1 MSQYIKNANI
11 QFQWSI
17 KNWKQ
22 RVFNI
27 WSSEIV
33 TLKIKLHRPV
43 FKQLKNNYR
52 KYHLLYIAADFENI
66 IGWQE

>member
-1 MSQYIKNANI
+1 MSQYTKNANI

-17 KNWKQ
+17 KAWKQ

-33 TLKIKLHRPV
+33 ILKMKLRRPV
-43 FKQLKNNYR
+43 FKQFKNNYR
-52 KYHLLYIAADFENI
+52 K
-66 IGWQE
+66 